1 MKSRITRRK
10 NLYKKETDQMISGG
24 FCGGR
29 MLASIDGLVSN
40 STIEKEIILRWLD
53 GWFVF
58 SVFSLVSMDV
68 RFIALS
74 LATLG
79 GEPILLLIYILPILL
94 GVGITSRYSLLDA
107 LFICET
113 FLSFLEG

>member
-1 MKSRITRRK
+1 
-10 NLYKKETDQMISGG
+10 
-24 FCGGR
+24 
-29 MLASIDGLVSN
+29 
-40 STIEKEIILRWLD
+40 
-53 GWFVF
+53 
-58 SVFSLVSMDV
+58 MDV